1 MKTMKLKTNRFIIGL
16 TGFVLVA
23 LIHTA
28 RSQGDVQ
35 AIGKYL
41 CIDYKPFFPIGLYH
55 LPDKRNDDEI
65 WKEVA
70 DAGFNYLL
78 SGESGR
84 YGIYVSKPIPWK
96 EIDGQR
102 FNLMEINR
110 DESFLGD
117 LRAFLEENE
126 NDTTMLCWHAP
137 DEPSWFGP
145 TSNVLRLGY
154 QAIKKYSEKPV
165 WLNIGPSFTERKHYN
180 TPYEFLEA
188 CDVLSEDIYP
198 IPDGKRKEGQGY
210 NIQSYLVGE
219 HTERLVKMGSVNNAQ
234 HTPIWMVLQGFGW
247 GDFEVF
253 DNPKDFIPP
262 TRHEMRY
269 MAYDAI
275 VHGATGLIW
284 YGPFDTK
291 SDNNHIEFWD
301 NLKLMASELRDLY
314 PVLTSPNELLPE
326 KLTFYQEDG
335 SIANHLKCK
344 IKLLKDRVIIFVVNT
359 RPEPLRNVKISAID
373 DNQGQLTKVK
383 VLTEDRVLAVSENK
397 SWVDDFE
404 GYDVHIYE
412 TDLYFSFMR
421 RYYDNPVK
429 DE

>member
-1 MKTMKLKTNRFIIGL
+1 MKKLIWSTRPVVAGL
-16 TGFVLVA
+16 TCIMFLV
-23 LIHTA
+23 IIQPVKP
-28 RSQGDVQ
+28 QGHVQ

-41 CIDYKPFFPIGLYH
+41 SIDYQPFFPIGLYH
-55 LPDKRNDDEI
+55 LPDRRTDDDI

-70 DAGFNYLL
+70 DAGFNFML
-78 SGESGR
+78 SKESGR
-84 YGIYVSKPIPWK
+84 HGIYVSKPVPWK

-102 FNLMEINR
+102 FNLMELNR
-110 DESFLGD
+110 DESFLNE
-117 LRAFLEENE
+117 LKAFLEENE

-154 QAIKKYSEKPV
+154 EAITKHSEKPV
-165 WLNIGPSFTERKHYN
+165 WLNIGPSFTERMHYN
-180 TPYEFLEA
+180 TPHEFLEA

-210 NIQSYLVGE
+210 NINTYLVGE
-219 HTERLVKMGSVNNAQ
+219 HTKRLVEMGSVNNAQ

-262 TRHEMRY
+262 SKHEMRY

-291 SDNNHIEFWD
+291 SDENHIEFWK
-301 NLKLMASELRDLY
+301 NLKDMASELKELY
-314 PVLTSPNELLPE
+314 PVLTCPNELLPE
-326 KLTFYQEDG
+326 KLNFLKEDG
-335 SIANHLKCK
+335 SEAGHLKCK
-344 IKLLKDRVIIFVVNT
+344 IKLLKDRVVVFVINT
-359 RPEPLRNVKISAID
+359 RAEPLHNVSISLIKENEA
-373 DNQGQLTKVK
+373 QLTKVD
-383 VLTEDRVLAVSENK
+383 VLTEDRDIAVTENI
-397 SWVDDFE
+397 SWTDDFN
-404 GYDVHIYE
+404 GYGVHIYE
-412 TDLYFSFMR
+412 TDIYYNFMR
-421 RYYDNPVK
+421 RYYEKPLS

>member
-1 MKTMKLKTNRFIIGL
+1 MKNMRAKTNRFIIGL
-16 TGFVLVA
+16 TGLVLVA
-23 LIHTA
+23 LIQPA
-28 RSQGDVQ
+28 WSQGDVQ

-55 LPDKRNDDEI
+55 LPDKRSDDEI

-78 SGESGR
+78 SKESGR
-84 YGIYVSKPIPWK
+84 HGIYVSKPIPWK

-102 FNLMEINR
+102 YNLMELNR
-110 DESFLGD
+110 DESFLGE
-117 LRAFLEENE
+117 LKGFLKENE

-165 WLNIGPSFTERKHYN
+165 WLNIGPSFTEKKHYN
-180 TPYEFLEA
+180 LPHEFLES

-210 NIQSYLVGE
+210 NIHTYLVGE
-219 HTERLVKMGSVNNAQ
+219 HSKRLVEMGSVNNAQ
-234 HTPIWMVLQGFGW
+234 HTPVWMVLQGFGW

-253 DNPKDFIPP
+253 DNPKEFIPP
-262 TRHEMRY
+262 NKHEMRY

-291 SDNNHIEFWD
+291 SDDNHIEFWK
-301 NLKLMASELRDLY
+301 NLKAMASELKEIY
-314 PVLTSPNELLPE
+314 PVLTCPNELLPE
-326 KLTFYQEDG
+326 KLVFQQEDG
-335 SIANHLKCK
+335 SEASQLKCK
-344 IKLLKDRVIIFVVNT
+344 IKLLKDHAVVFVINT
-359 RPEPLRNVKISAID
+359 RPEPLRNVNIGVID
-373 DNQGQLTKVK
+373 DNGGQLTHVK
-383 VLTEDRVLAVSENK
+383 VLAEDRDLEVIDNT
-397 SWVDDFE
+397 SWKDDFE
-404 GYDVHIYE
+404 GYGVHIYE
-412 TDLYFSFMR
+412 TDIYFSFMR
-421 RYYDNPVK
+421 RYYEKPESD
-429 DE
+429 